1 MKMTS
6 AYANKLLKSLADE
19 KSYWTNKEEA
29 SRTYVAAVGE
39 EPVIPEYDYSAVS
52 DTLNEID
59 RKTVIIRHALNLANA
74 TAKIP
79 IGDTEMS
86 VDSILVKMA
95 QLNYRKT
102 TLDTMRKC
110 LPKMR
115 ESSHSFSSRN
125 AVIMN
130 ASPVRSWKCRLPL
143 TSTIRRSCL
152 KWSSKEFFRTG
163 SLKMQMGL
171 LTFSG
176 MDCFVIFYPL
186 YLSVHGKVIRQII
199 EVNHPL

>member
-74 TAKIP
+74 TAKIMVS
-79 IGDTEMS
+79 DTEMS
-86 VDSILVKMA
+86 VDSILVSMA
-95 QLNYRKT
+95 QLNSRKT
-102 TLDTMRKC
+102 TLDTMRKF
-110 LPKMR
+110 LPKER
-115 ESSHSFSSRN
+115 EGSRIFSSRN
-125 AVIMN
+125 AAPEYRYTNFDLDLVKQDYERISKKIM
-130 ASPVRSWKCRLPL
+130 
-143 TSTIRRSCL
+143 
-152 KWSSKEFFRTG
+152 E
-163 SLKMQMGL
+163 MQIAL
-171 LTFSG
+171 DRYNQTFL
-176 MDCFVIFYPL
+176 F
-186 YLSVHGKVIRQII
+186 
-199 EVNHPL
+199 EVDL

>member
-79 IGDTEMS
+79 VGDTEMS

-102 TLDTMRKC
+102 TLDTMRKYQ
-110 LPKMR
+110 PKTR
-115 ESSHSFSSRN
+115 RSIFKKRLRVFGVEDRQAIQLLETESAFCIRATANPTSKRY
-125 AVIMN
+125 
-130 ASPVRSWKCRLPL
+130 CQRLPCGGRL
-143 TSTIRRSCL
+143 L
-152 KWSSKEFFRTG
+152 PF
-163 SLKMQMGL
+163 GL
-171 LTFSG
+171 LR
-176 MDCFVIFYPL
+176 
-186 YLSVHGKVIRQII
+186 SVRNGWRKDQHG
-199 EVNHPL
+199 